1 MNRHTIKANVVDVI
15 SRNITASEIVIQNGI
30 ITELIPIDEV
40 LDSYA
45 IPGLIDAHIHIES
58 SMLVPTEFAK
68 TAVKHGTVAT
78 VSDPHEIAN
87 VLGIQGVEFMI
98 DNANQSPMKFYF
110 GAPSCVPATPFE
122 SSGAVINANDI
133 RKLLARND
141 IKYLSEMMNFPGVIY
156 NDNEVMAKINAAIEF
171 NKPIDGHIPGIS
183 GEDLKKYVSAGITTD
198 HECFTIEEA
207 IEKINLGMKILIREG
222 SAAKNFEALHP
233 LIKSHP
239 EFVMLCSD
247 DKHPNDLVNGHINLL
262 VKRAVALGYDLF
274 DVLRAASYNAIKHY
288 SLECGY
294 LQLNQPADFVI
305 VDNLQDF
312 NIETT
317 IINGEIVFAD
327 GKTKVASV
335 SVNPINKFNL
345 DPISEDDLSVSA
357 NDTDKIRVIEVIEGQ
372 LVTNEL
378 IISPKVVNGLAVS
391 DTDRDILK
399 ICVIDRYNNGKPS
412 IGFIKN
418 FGLKSGTIATSVAHD
433 SHNIIAL
440 GCDDTSMVN
449 AVNTVIQ
456 NSGGMSVYDGTDAHS
471 LALPIAGLMSSES
484 AESVS
489 DKYIELENKAK
500 SLGSE
505 LHSPFMTLSFMALLV
520 IPSLKI
526 GDKGLFDASKFE
538 FTSLVV

>member
-1 MNRHTIKANVVDVI
+1 MTKHTIKANVVDII
-15 SRNITASEIVIQNGI
+15 SRTITASEIVIQDGI
-30 ITELIPIDEV
+30 ITKLIPINES

-68 TAVKHGTVAT
+68 AAVKHGTVAT

-87 VLGIQGVEFMI
+87 VLGIQGIEFMI
-98 DNANQSPMKFYF
+98 NNAIQSPMKFYF
-110 GAPSCVPATPFE
+110 GAPSCVPATPYE
-122 SSGAVINANDI
+122 SSGAVINADDI

-156 NDNEVMAKINAAIEF
+156 NDGEVMAKINAAIEF

-207 IEKINLGMKILIREG
+207 IEKINLSMKILIREG

-233 LIKSHP
+233 LIISHP

-262 VKRAVALGYDLF
+262 VKRAIALGYDIF

-305 VDNLQDF
+305 VNNLQDF
-312 NIETT
+312 NIKTT
-317 IINGEIVFAD
+317 IINGEIVYAD
-327 GKTKVASV
+327 GITKIDSV

-357 NDTDKIRVIEVIEGQ
+357 TETDKIRVIEVIEGQ

-378 IISPKVVNGLAVS
+378 IISPIVVSGFAVS
-391 DTDRDILK
+391 DTERDILK

-412 IGFIKN
+412 IGFIRN
-418 FGLKSGTIATSVAHD
+418 FGLKSGAIATSVAHD
-433 SHNIIAL
+433 SHNIIAV
-440 GCDDTSMVN
+440 GCDDTSIVN
-449 AVNTVIQ
+449 AVNTVIK
-456 NSGGMSVYDGTDAHS
+456 NSGGMAVYDGTNAHS